1 LDATDLR
8 AAIGTFID
16 KSLEIRRAVK
26 DAGQVI
32 PSPAFDTLA
41 GTLGIKRDSIGRCI
55 AEADRIARDDDPR
68 SVLCFD
74 VSEFDQAKEAMT
86 AMEEYV
92 GAVRRQVTTITSNQV
107 SIDALAQAAR
117 DAEAAI
123 QALLVAVKS

>member
-1 LDATDLR
+1 
-8 AAIGTFID
+8 
-16 KSLEIRRAVK
+16 
-26 DAGQVI
+26 
-32 PSPAFDTLA
+32 
-41 GTLGIKRDSIGRCI
+41 
-55 AEADRIARDDDPR
+55 
-68 SVLCFD
+68 
-74 VSEFDQAKEAMT
+74 MT